1 MHHRPVPRIAFTP
14 QLQRFTETPE
24 FDTPAATLRQALEAA
39 FVLNPRLRGYVL
51 DDQGHM
57 RANVVAFIDGR
68 RCLNR
73 VALDDPLAPDSRVHV
88 LQALSG
94 G

>member
-1 MHHRPVPRIAFTP
+1 MARLVFTQ
-14 QLQRFTETPE
+14 QLRRFTDVPE
-24 FDTPAATLRQALEAA
+24 IDTSAATLREALEAA
-39 FVLNPRLRGYVL
+39 FSANPRLRGYIL

-57 RANVVAFIDGR
+57 RPHVVAFIDGR
-68 RCLNR
+68 RVADR
-73 VALDDPLAPDSRVHV
+73 IALDDALAPNSDIHV

>member
-1 MHHRPVPRIAFTP
+1 MALIVFTQ
-14 QLQRFTETPE
+14 QLRRFTEAPE
-24 FDTPAATLRQALEAA
+24 VDAQAATLRGALEAA
-39 FVLNPRLRGYVL
+39 FALNPRLRGYVL

-73 VALDDPLAPDSRVHV
+73 IALDDPLAPDSRVHV

>member
-1 MHHRPVPRIAFTP
+1 MPRIFFTP
-14 QLQRFTETPE
+14 QLARFTATPE
-24 FDTPAATLRQALEAA
+24 VETSANSLREALEAA
-39 FVLNPRLRGYVL
+39 FAINPQLRGYVL

-68 RCLNR
+68 RCENR
-73 VALDDPLAPDSRVHV
+73 VALTDPLHADSRVHI

>member
-1 MHHRPVPRIAFTP
+1 MPRISFTP
-14 QLQRFTETPE
+14 QLARFTATPE
-24 FDTPAATLRQALEAA
+24 LETSANTLREALEAA
-39 FVLNPRLRGYVL
+39 FAINPQLRGYVL

-68 RCLNR
+68 RCENR
-73 VALDDPLAPDSRVHV
+73 IALTDPLHAESRVHI

>member
-1 MHHRPVPRIAFTP
+1 MPRIFFTP
-14 QLQRFTETPE
+14 QLARFTATPE
-24 FDTPAATLRQALEAA
+24 LETSANTLREALEAA
-39 FVLNPRLRGYVL
+39 FAINPQLRGYVL

-68 RCLNR
+68 RCENR
-73 VALDDPLAPDSRVHV
+73 IALTDPLHAESRVHI

>member
-1 MHHRPVPRIAFTP
+1 MPRIFFTP
-14 QLQRFTETPE
+14 QLARFTATPE
-24 FDTPAATLRQALEAA
+24 VETAAPTLREALEAVFA
-39 FVLNPRLRGYVL
+39 INPQLRGYVL

-57 RANVVAFIDGR
+57 RANVVAFIDGK
-68 RCLNR
+68 RCENR
-73 VALDDPLAPDSRVHV
+73 IALADPLHAESRVHI

>member
-1 MHHRPVPRIAFTP
+1 VDA
-14 QLQRFTETPE
+14 
-24 FDTPAATLRQALEAA
+24 PAATLRGALEAA
-39 FVLNPRLRGYVL
+39 FALNPRLRGYVL

-73 VALDDPLAPDSRVHV
+73 IALDDPLAPDSRVHV

>member
-1 MHHRPVPRIAFTP
+1 MATLSFTP
-14 QLQRFTETPE
+14 QLQRFTATPVL
-24 FDTPAATLRQALEAA
+24 DTDAATLRSALEAA
-39 FVLNPRLRGYVL
+39 FALNPQLRGYVL

-57 RANVVAFIDGR
+57 RANVVAFIDGQ
-68 RCLNR
+68 RCSER
-73 VALDDPLAPDSRVHV
+73 VRLDQALRPDSRVYV

>member
-1 MHHRPVPRIAFTP
+1 MATVFFTP
-14 QLQRFTETPE
+14 QLQRFTPTPE
-24 FDTPAATLRQALEAA
+24 VETGAATLREALEAA
-39 FVLNPRLRGYVL
+39 FAINPKLRGYVL

-68 RCLNR
+68 RCEER
-73 VALDDPLAPDSRVHV
+73 VRLADPLRPDSRVHV

>member
-1 MHHRPVPRIAFTP
+1 MPRIFFTP
-14 QLQRFTETPE
+14 QQARFTATPE
-24 FDTPAATLRQALEAA
+24 VETSAQTLREALDAA
-39 FVLNPRLRGYVL
+39 FAINPQLRGYVL

-68 RCLNR
+68 RCENR
-73 VALDDPLAPDSRVHV
+73 IALTDPLHTESRVHI

>member
-1 MHHRPVPRIAFTP
+1 MPRIFFTP
-14 QLQRFTETPE
+14 QLARFTATPE
-24 FDTPAATLRQALEAA
+24 VEISAQTLRDALEAA
-39 FVLNPRLRGYVL
+39 FAINPQLRGYVL

-68 RCLNR
+68 RCEDR
-73 VALDDPLAPDSRVHV
+73 VALTDRLHADSRVHI